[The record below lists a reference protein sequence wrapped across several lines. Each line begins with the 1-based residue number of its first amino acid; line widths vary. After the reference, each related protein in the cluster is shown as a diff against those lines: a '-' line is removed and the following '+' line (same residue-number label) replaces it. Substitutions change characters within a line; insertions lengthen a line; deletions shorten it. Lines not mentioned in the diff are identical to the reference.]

1 MKTIDKD
8 TAKKYIYAT
17 NGRYFS
23 AVFTKKNGEK
33 RSIHCRIGVKK
44 GVKGVG
50 LKYNPDEVNNVIVK
64 DRQKMAWRTINVDT
78 LESLRTAG
86 VEYKITKSNGGVIFR
101 KDIGDYKK
109 VYESK
114 GWKVEEV

>member
-1 MKTIDKD
+1 MADKKD
-8 TAKKYIYAT
+8 KK
-17 NGRYFS
+17 
-23 AVFTKKNGEK
+23 VTKKETK
-33 RSIHCRIGVKK
+33 KPVDVK
-44 GVKGVG
+44 
-50 LKYNPDEVNNVIVK
+50 
-64 DRQKMAWRTINVDT
+64 
-78 LESLRTAG
+78 S